1 MKEATMSG
9 TRWGYTSED
18 IERAVEEV
26 RRILIGVARDRRR
39 EGITYS
45 ELTEKMTTI
54 SVDPYSALLN
64 DILGE
69 VSEEGHL
76 NGDGM
81 LSVLVHYKDPDKGLW
96 PGPGFFNLATKH
108 LGYDLPDDVSK
119 VAFWVEKRQ
128 EVLDRWRRPGRGS
141 RARR

>member
-1 MKEATMSG
+1 MKEIMMSG
-9 TRWGYTSED
+9 TKWGYPHED

-26 RRILIGVARDRRR
+26 REILIGVAKDRRR
-39 EGITYS
+39 PGITYT

-54 SVDPYSALLN
+54 SVDPHSALLN
-64 DILGE
+64 DFLGR

-108 LGYDLPDDVSK
+108 LGYDLPDDLSRT
-119 VAFWVEKRQ
+119 AFWVEKRQ
-128 EVLDRWRRPGRGS
+128 EVHDRWRGSGRGQP
-141 RARR
+141 RR